1 MILTHASRKKDF
13 SHTSFAE
20 ILAFQEILQ
29 SNLLFRSVEIR
40 DYSELE
46 SVAYVED
53 LTIFA
58 AGPDMHET
66 IVGLAK
72 SCKNLYVVVQDPNW
86 PTSLSQIRREFVLI
100 TPFRA
105 LEDLSLEETVKK
117 LNQLIPTLSTKFIK
131 AHRVIDFGSMLAYNA
146 KYADRYW
153 DDVDEYLS
161 KSYKSC
167 YVGSLKKDRIRFL
180 ELAAHSS
187 PITFYGNFT
196 REDFK
201 QMSKSKDDFKD
212 CEFAGRI
219 EPTRVLNAYLSHEK
233 VIFCPDDIIFDLDT
247 SYLRIGE
254 MCLANA
260 TPKIVSDRLEVL
272 RSLDHLKDEDGRLSW
287 VKFVQSCQSRDLIL
301 QIQSAFIEVI

>member
-40 DYSELE
+40 DYEELE

-58 AGPDMHET
+58 AGPDMNET
-66 IVGLAK
+66 IVELAK
-72 SCKNLYVVVQDPNW
+72 SCKNLYIVVQDPNW
-86 PTSLSQIRREFVLI
+86 STSLSQIRREFVLI

-105 LEDLSLEETVKK
+105 LEKLSLEETVKK

-131 AHRVIDFGSMLAYNA
+131 SHRVIDFGSMLAYNT
-146 KYADRYW
+146 KYVDRYW
-153 DDVDEYLS
+153 DNVDEHLE
-161 KSYKSC
+161 KRQTSC

-180 ELAAHSS
+180 EMAAHNT

-196 REDFK
+196 REDFIK
-201 QMSKSKDDFKD
+201 MSKSNDSFSN

-219 EPTRVLNAYLSHEK
+219 ESSKVLNAYLSHEK
-233 VIFCPDDIIFDLDT
+233 VIFCPDDTIFDLDT

-254 MCLANA
+254 MCLANS
-260 TPKIVSDRLEVL
+260 TPKIISDRLEVL
-272 RSLDHLKDEDGRLSW
+272 RSLDHLKDEEGRLDW
-287 VKFVQSCQSRDLIL
+287 VRFVKDCQSRDLIL
-301 QIQSAFIEVI
+301 QIQTAFIEVI